1 MISLTLKLTLTQTH
15 SHSHSL
21 TLTLSHDH
29 KTLPAASFGSPTG
42 GAPWVTTRARSC
54 QLVRPVRC
62 PVSLSAVKGSV
73 GALQWLA
80 GGSASQG
87 PAAGSAIQG
96 PASAREIA
104 NQAPA
109 SARASHAAGLARHDC
124 KLEREK
130 TRKRFEEVFGP
141 LLQE

>member
-1 MISLTLKLTLTQTH
+1 MMHFRIMT
-15 SHSHSL
+15 
-21 TLTLSHDH
+21 
-29 KTLPAASFGSPTG
+29 PWGSPSL
-42 GAPWVTTRARSC
+42 ARRLDVS
-54 QLVRPVRC
+54 VAKEFSC
-62 PVSLSAVKGSV
+62 PVSFSAQG
-73 GALQWLA
+73 LQW
-80 GGSASQG
+80 

-104 NQAPA
+104 NQGPA